1 MVKNLTKH
9 GNSQALVIDRT
20 IMELMGIDHDT
31 PLELRVSGQNLIV
44 SPVQQVVPD
53 EAFDKAADEVFER
66 YDDMLRRLA

>member
-1 MVKNLTKH
+1 MRISEVPWP
-9 GNSQALVIDRT
+9 APRT
-20 IMELMGIDHDT
+20 TML
-31 PLELRVSGQNLIV
+31 LRLIV